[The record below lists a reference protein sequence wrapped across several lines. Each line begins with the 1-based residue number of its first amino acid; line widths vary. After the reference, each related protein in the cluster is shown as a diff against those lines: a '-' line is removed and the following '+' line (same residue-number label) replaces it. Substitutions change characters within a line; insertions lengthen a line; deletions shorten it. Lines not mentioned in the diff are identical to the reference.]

1 LIFTAGFGGMMDKAY
16 LLIEYLL
23 YNVLCHRQP
32 ISKTAWLIRKINN
45 TQESCMA
52 YNPETA
58 RAVNELVQQGYTPEA
73 ALRQIGVPEDQ
84 FGDYTV
90 NEVGTPETNPNFGQ
104 VTDAGYRRVNATPA
118 DTAAAPNAG
127 YSRDPETGALRIEI
141 FGVADESPNDDV
153 TTQPPDQQTPPVRA
167 PEPAPIDPTVDP
179 QFGLDDDTP
188 TGGIRGPVDGI
199 SPYGEPDGFD
209 ETELQLRTT
218 PAEVEAAPGA
228 GTDTG
233 DGTGG
238 IRGPVDGI
246 SPYGDPDDFED
257 INAGDIEVAPATGD
271 ATGYGSGYDIED
283 TPFPEVNTGISTD
296 PQAGQFGA
304 TIETVRSQAP
314 VQVQTRQVN
323 QRDWRVRLSLA
334 PGADYLYKAAAS
346 GDVLW
351 PLRATDGVLFP
362 YTPQIQVNYQTNY
375 AKTPLTHSNYQG
387 LFYQSSLVSSVSI
400 TADFTAQDTSEANY
414 LLAALHFFRSAG
426 KMFYG
431 QDSQAGA
438 PPPLLYLSGFGE
450 YQFMEHTLVLEN
462 FNYTLP
468 QDVDYIRARSA
479 NVNDTNLLRRRD
491 LNVTNS
497 AYDGLDGAIGRLGTL
512 VEITKRL
519 LKITPGANPGQPSN
533 KGDIGF
539 ELGGNNPTYV
549 PTKMQVY
556 LTLVP
561 VQTRDQISRQF
572 SLREFGRGTLLRKGY
587 W

>member
-1 LIFTAGFGGMMDKAY
+1 
-16 LLIEYLL
+16 
-23 YNVLCHRQP
+23 
-32 ISKTAWLIRKINN
+32 
-45 TQESCMA
+45 MA

-73 ALRQIGVPEDQ
+73 ALRQVGVPEDQ
-84 FGDYTV
+84 FDDYTV
-90 NEVGTPETNPNFGQ
+90 DTVGTPSSNPNFGQ
-104 VTDAGYRRVNATPA
+104 VTNTGYRRVNATAA
-118 DTAAAPNAG
+118 DTVAPTTG
-127 YSRDPETGALRIEI
+127 YTRDPETGALRIDI
-141 FGVADESPNDDV
+141 TGVADETPNDDV
-153 TTQPPDQQTPPVRA
+153 TTQPPDQQTPPVRVPA
-167 PEPAPIDPTVDP
+167 PAPIDPTVDP
-179 QFGLDDDTP
+179 QFGLDDEVP
-188 TGGIRGPVDGI
+188 TGGIRGQVDGI
-199 SPYGEPDGFD
+199 SPYGEQDDFEEFD
-209 ETELQLRTT
+209 FVRRT
-218 PAEVEAAPGA
+218 PADVPVTPGT
-228 GTDTG
+228 GTGFGVDDEG
-233 DGTGG
+233 GG
-238 IRGPVDGI
+238 IRGQVDGI
-246 SPYGDPDDFED
+246 SPYGEADDFGD
-257 INAGDIEVAPATGD
+257 INAGDIEAAPGTGD
-271 ATGYGSGYDIED
+271 ATGYGSRYDIED
-283 TPFPEVNTGISTD
+283 TPFPDFNIGAATD
-296 PQAGQFGA
+296 PAAGRFGA
-304 TIETVRSQAP
+304 TIGTVRSQAA
-314 VQVQTRQVN
+314 VQTQTRQVN
-323 QRDWRVRLSLA
+323 QRDWRVKLSLA
-334 PGADYLYKAAAS
+334 PGADYLYKASSS

-450 YQFMEHTLVLEN
+450 YQFMEHTLLLEN

-468 QDVDYIRARSA
+468 SDVDYIRARST
-479 NVNDTNLLRRRD
+479 NVNDTTLLRRRD
-491 LNVTNS
+491 LNQTNS

-519 LKITPGANPGQPSN
+519 LKITPGANPGQPKN
-533 KGDIGF
+533 KGDITF

-549 PTKMQVY
+549 PTKMQIY

-572 SLREFGRGTLLRKGY
+572 SLREFGRGSLLRKGF

>member
-1 LIFTAGFGGMMDKAY
+1 MSYDPKIAQAANRLI
-16 LLIEYLL
+16 
-23 YNVLCHRQP
+23 
-32 ISKTAWLIRKINN
+32 
-45 TQESCMA
+45 
-52 YNPETA
+52 
-58 RAVNELVQQGYTPEA
+58 QQGYTPEA
-73 ALRQIGVPEDQ
+73 ALRQVGVPEGD
-84 FGDYTV
+84 FDDYTV
-90 NEVGTPETNPNFGQ
+90 DSSGSPATNTNFGR
-104 VTDAGYRRVNATPA
+104 VTDTGFQRVNATEANTVAPA
-118 DTAAAPNAG
+118 TG
-127 YSRDPETGALRIEI
+127 YSRDPETGALRIDVT
-141 FGVADESPNDDV
+141 GVGDQTNDEV
-153 TTQPPDQQTPPVRA
+153 TTQPPDSTPPRVSLDS
-167 PEPAPIDPTVDP
+167 PGPIDPSVDP
-179 QFGLDDDTP
+179 QYGLDIEAP
-188 TGGIRGPVDGI
+188 TGGIRGQVDGI
-199 SPYGEPDGFD
+199 SPYGEQDDFEDFDFVRSTPGPVSDRTYDFDAPDSD
-209 ETELQLRTT
+209 
-218 PAEVEAAPGA
+218 
-228 GTDTG
+228 G
-233 DGTGG
+233 DVTG
-238 IRGPVDGI
+238 IRGQVDGI
-246 SPYGDPDDFED
+246 SPYGEADDVPDL
-257 INAGDIEVAPATGD
+257 NAGDVRGSPGAGN

-283 TPFPEVNTGISTD
+283 TPFPNFNTGAATD
-296 PQAGQFGA
+296 PAAGRFGA
-304 TIETVRSQAP
+304 TIGTVRSQAA
-314 VQVQTRQVN
+314 VQTQTRQVN
-323 QRDWRVRLSLA
+323 QRDWRVKLSLA
-334 PGADYLYKAAAS
+334 PGANYLYKASSS

-450 YQFMEHTLVLEN
+450 YQFMEHTLVLES

-479 NVNDTNLLRRRD
+479 NVNDTALLRRRD
-491 LNVTNS
+491 LNQSNS

-519 LKITPGANPGQPSN
+519 LKITPGANPGQPKN
-533 KGDIGF
+533 KGDIAF

-549 PTKMQVY
+549 PTKMQIY

-561 VQTRDQISRQF
+561 IQTRDQISRQF
-572 SLREFGRGTLLRKGY
+572 SLREFGSGTLLRKGF